1 MSNKKY
7 SVESAD
13 YNVEEDYIELPKGAI
28 ILRSYSTGGGK
39 TKNGKFVQILH
50 IEYLKEITDA

>member
-39 TKNGKFVQILH
+39 TKKR
-50 IEYLKEITDA
+50 